1 MATAQTHYELLG
13 VREDASPET
22 IRQAWHRMVSA
33 SHPDAGPSEEKGWRD
48 QRTAEINVAY
58 GVLKDEA
65 KRADYDAQL
74 MRLRGGAIESTAAT
88 PTPAGN
94 RPRTTTARPRA
105 TTRSVP
111 EQAGPLRQLYRLV
124 STPTAGWLLVIGAGL
139 LGNALGGFAR
149 AMDLILWVGLA
160 HFIIR
165 PSSKSPLAAVTIGT
179 IRFVGEIVGR

>member
-33 SHPDAGPSEEKGWRD
+33 SHPDAGPSEEKVWRD

-58 GVLKDEA
+58 GVLKDEV
-65 KRADYDAQL
+65 KRADYDAHL
-74 MRLRGGAIESTAAT
+74 TSLRGETARSTAA
-88 PTPAGN
+88 PTPPPGRSRTATT
-94 RPRTTTARPRA
+94 RPKA
-105 TTRSVP
+105 TTRSAP

-139 LGNALGGFAR
+139 LGNTLGGFAR

>member
-33 SHPDAGPSEEKGWRD
+33 SHPDAGPSEEKVWRD

-58 GVLKDEA
+58 GVLKDEL
-65 KRADYDAQL
+65 KRADYDAKL
-74 MRLRGGAIESTAAT
+74 TSLRGGTAE
-88 PTPAGN
+88 PTGAASPTRAPGRPRAAA
-94 RPRTTTARPRA
+94 RPRTAAQTAA
-105 TTRSVP
+105 
-111 EQAGPLRQLYRLV
+111 EGAGPLRQLYQIV
-124 STPTAGWLLVIGAGL
+124 STPIAGWLLVIGAGL

-149 AMDLILWVGLA
+149 GMDLVLWVGLA

-165 PSSKSPLAAVTIGT
+165 PSAKSPLAAVTIGT

>member
-1 MATAQTHYELLG
+1 MGAAAPTPTAAPTPPPG
-13 VREDASPET
+13 RS
-22 IRQAWHRMVSA
+22 
-33 SHPDAGPSEEKGWRD
+33 
-48 QRTAEINVAY
+48 RTA
-58 GVLKDEA
+58 
-65 KRADYDAQL
+65 
-74 MRLRGGAIESTAAT
+74 TT
-88 PTPAGN
+88 
-94 RPRTTTARPRA
+94 RPKA
-105 TTRSVP
+105 TTRSAP

-139 LGNALGGFAR
+139 LGNAIGGFAR

>member
-33 SHPDAGPSEEKGWRD
+33 SHPDAGPSAEKAWRD

-58 GVLKDEA
+58 GVLKDET

-74 MRLRGGAIESTAAT
+74 TSLRGATAQPTAASA
-88 PTPAGN
+88 PPPG
-94 RPRTTTARPRA
+94 RSRTTATRPKATA
-105 TTRSVP
+105 RSVP

-149 AMDLILWVGLA
+149 GMDLVLWVGLA

-165 PSSKSPLAAVTIGT
+165 PSAKSPLAAVTIGT